1 VQGTTGKGDFV
12 KSVLNDSLREKL
24 DLLRQV
30 APEKIIA
37 MYQEI
42 ALKSGRETPIRPRSF
57 NHMIDV
63 IIAEGDEDLLGG
75 HDTAMNRLSN

>member
-1 VQGTTGKGDFV
+1 M

-37 MYQEI
+37 MYQQI
-42 ALKSGRETPIRPRSF
+42 VLQSGRETPILPRSF

-63 IIAEGDEDLLGG
+63 IVAQGDDELLGG
-75 HDTAMNRLSN
+75 HETAIPS